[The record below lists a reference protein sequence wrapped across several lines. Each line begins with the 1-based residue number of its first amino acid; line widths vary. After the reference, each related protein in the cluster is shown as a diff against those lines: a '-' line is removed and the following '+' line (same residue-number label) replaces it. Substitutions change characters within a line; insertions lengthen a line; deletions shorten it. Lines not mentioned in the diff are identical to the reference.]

1 MELVY
6 TCESSLPD
14 DILEKVADFEKAE
27 KLNPPIE
34 KRSKS
39 INTKQLELDVTKL
52 ETEIGSKGIVI
63 EDLSENLNKARL
75 YSEK

>member
-1 MELVY
+1 M
-6 TCESSLPD
+6 D
-14 DILEKVADFEKAE
+14 VA
-27 KLNPPIE
+27 
-34 KRSKS
+34 
-39 INTKQLELDVTKL
+39 KL